1 MPSSLPLLLTPWP
14 LAPGA
19 GARGLIEGLR
29 QAIQSGTLA
38 QGVRLPTSRELAAQ
52 TGLGRNI
59 VTAAYAG
66 LVAEGWIEGRGR
78 HGTFVR
84 GRPHP
89 ESGSGLQ
96 LAARLSA
103 TSAAEIE
110 PHADWRLGQAGT
122 LSLPLDSW
130 RQACREVGRDLPP
143 AGYGDP
149 RGDPPLRQAISAWL
163 SRHRGLRVEP
173 RQIII
178 TQGAAQGIAQ
188 LAELLLQPGD
198 RCAVESPGYPQAANI
213 FRRRGAALDFVAVD
227 EEGMDINAAFAGPA
241 PALLHLTPA
250 HHYPLGVR
258 LSGARRLLLL
268 ELARRHGTLVLE
280 NEYDHEFVRSGP
292 RHAPLLAAA
301 PEQTVLVS
309 TFAKAISPALRLGYL
324 VAAPGLVDRLAEATE
339 TAHAQTSWPAQRAM
353 AWLLR
358 SGELERHLKRVRRRD
373 EHLRDHLLQRS
384 TRWAP
389 RLRITGTAGGQHVL
403 LSLPTP
409 AASRALYRQ
418 LTLLGVRAEPLEH
431 FAPASPLWHG
441 LFMSYG
447 QMSMPT
453 LQAAMDLLDR
463 AMERMG

>member
-1 MPSSLPLLLTPWP
+1 MPSSPLLLTPGSLP
-14 LAPGA
+14 PDA
-19 GARGLIEGLR
+19 GARTLSERLR
-29 QAIQSGTLA
+29 QAIQSGALA
-38 QGVRLPTSRELAAQ
+38 QGVRLPTSRELAVQ

-59 VTAAYAG
+59 VTATYAG
-66 LVAEGWIEGRGR
+66 LGAEGWIEGRGR
-78 HGTFVR
+78 HGTFVI
-84 GRPHP
+84 GRPSAWSEP
-89 ESGSGLQ
+89 RLQ
-96 LAARLSA
+96 LADRLSA
-103 TSAAEIE
+103 TPTVEIE

-122 LSLPLDSW
+122 LSLPLDIW
-130 RQACREVGRDLPP
+130 RKACREVGRDLPP

-149 RGDPPLRQAISAWL
+149 RGDPQLRQAITAWL
-163 SRHRGLRVEP
+163 SRHRGLRIEP

-178 TQGAAQGIAQ
+178 TQGAAQGISQ
-188 LAELLLQPGD
+188 LADLLLHPGD
-198 RCAVESPGYPQAANI
+198 RCAVESPGYPRAADI
-213 FRRRGAALDFVAVD
+213 FRQRGAALDFVAVD
-227 EEGMDINAAFAGPA
+227 EEGMDITAAFARQA

-258 LSGARRLLLL
+258 LSGGRRLLLL

-292 RHAPLLAAA
+292 QHAPLIAAA

-309 TFAKAISPALRLGYL
+309 TFAKAISPALRLGY
-324 VAAPGLVDRLAEATE
+324 VAAAPALAERLAEATDA
-339 TAHAQTSWPAQRAM
+339 AHAQTSWPAQRAT

-373 EHLRDHLLQRS
+373 EHLRESLLQRCS
-384 TRWAP
+384 RWAP
-389 RLRITGTAGGQHVL
+389 RLRITGTAGGQHLL

-409 AASRALYRQ
+409 SASRALHRQ

-431 FAPASPLWHG
+431 FAQANSHWHG

-447 QMSMPT
+447 QMSTST